1 MEIAPNF
8 TPRGERIEMPY
19 EWTKNPNRQTHE
31 QLDLWPFS
39 SLPHRGFASFI
50 MTTFILITLP
60 LYVLIGTILF
70 WALLPFLM
78 ITVGA
83 IYYAIRKNF
92 RDRSI
97 IERLTLD
104 TEQFHL
110 LRQEAN
116 GERKDWECNVY
127 WARVHMHE
135 KGGPIPNYV
144 TLSGNGR
151 EVEIGAFLSEDER
164 VELFAELQARFKDYR
179 NRLT

>member
-1 MEIAPNF
+1 
-8 TPRGERIEMPY
+8 MPY
-19 EWTKNPNRQTHE
+19 EWTKKSTGKTTE

-50 MTTFILITLP
+50 MTTFVFITFP
-60 LYVLIGTILF
+60 LYALIGTILF

-83 IYYAIRKNF
+83 IYFAIRKNF

-97 IERLTLD
+97 VERLTL
-104 TEQFHL
+104 TREHFHL

-116 GERKDWECNVY
+116 GQQKDWDCNAY
-127 WARVHMHE
+127 WARVQMYE
-135 KGGPIPNYV
+135 TGGPVPHYI

-151 EVEIGAFLSEDER
+151 EIEIGAFLSEDER
-164 VELFAELQARFKDYR
+164 IELFSELQARFNEYR
-179 NRLT
+179 NRLI

>member
-1 MEIAPNF
+1 
-8 TPRGERIEMPY
+8 MPY
-19 EWTKNPNRQTHE
+19 EWTKKPNSQTSE

-50 MTTFILITLP
+50 MTTFVLITLP

-83 IYYAIRKNF
+83 ICFAIRKNF

-104 TEQFHL
+104 ANNFIFFGRGEWRTKGLGMQRL
-110 LRQEAN
+110 L
-116 GERKDWECNVY
+116 
-127 WARVHMHE
+127 
-135 KGGPIPNYV
+135 
-144 TLSGNGR
+144 
-151 EVEIGAFLSEDER
+151 GACSY
-164 VELFAELQARFKDYR
+164 A
-179 NRLT
+179 

>member
-1 MEIAPNF
+1 
-8 TPRGERIEMPY
+8 MPY
-19 EWTKNPNRQTHE
+19 EWTKKPNSQTSE

-50 MTTFILITLP
+50 MSTFVLITLP

-83 IYYAIRKNF
+83 IYFAIRKNF

-104 TEQFHL
+104 AEQFHL

-116 GERKDWECNVY
+116 GEQKDWECNAY

-135 KGGPIPNYV
+135 TGGPVPNYV

-151 EVEIGAFLSEDER
+151 EVEIGAFLSEEER
-164 VELFAELQARFKDYR
+164 VELFSELQARFNDYR

>member
-1 MEIAPNF
+1 
-8 TPRGERIEMPY
+8 MPY
-19 EWTKNPNRQTHE
+19 QWTQKTSSEVQD

-50 MTTFILITLP
+50 MTTFVLITIP
-60 LYVLIGTILF
+60 LFALIGTILF

-78 ITVGA
+78 ITVAA
-83 IYYAIRKNF
+83 IYFAIRKNF

-104 TEQFHL
+104 KDQFKL

-116 GERKDWECNVY
+116 GEQKDWECNAY

-135 KGGPIPNYV
+135 TGGPVPHYV

-151 EVEIGAFLSEDER
+151 EVEIGAFLSEEER
-164 VELFAELQARFKDYR
+164 KELFVELQARFNDYR
-179 NRLT
+179 SLT

>member
-1 MEIAPNF
+1 
-8 TPRGERIEMPY
+8 MPY
-19 EWTKNPNRQTHE
+19 QWTQKTSSEVQD

-39 SLPHRGFASFI
+39 SLPHSGFASFI
-50 MTTFILITLP
+50 MTTFVLITIP
-60 LYVLIGTILF
+60 LFALIGTILF

-78 ITVGA
+78 ITVAA
-83 IYYAIRKNF
+83 IYFAIRKNF

-104 TEQFHL
+104 TDQFKL

-116 GERKDWECNVY
+116 GEQKDWECNAY

-135 KGGPIPNYV
+135 TGGPVPHYV

-151 EVEIGAFLSEDER
+151 EVEIGAFLSEEER
-164 VELFAELQARFKDYR
+164 KELFVELQARFNDYR
-179 NRLT
+179 SLT

>member
-1 MEIAPNF
+1 
-8 TPRGERIEMPY
+8 MPY
-19 EWTKNPNRQTHE
+19 EWSKKPNSQTSE

-39 SLPHRGFASFI
+39 SLPHRGFAGFI
-50 MTTFILITLP
+50 MTTFVLITLP

-83 IYYAIRKNF
+83 IYFAIRKNF

-97 IERLTLD
+97 IERLTL
-104 TEQFHL
+104 TPEQFHL

-116 GERKDWECNVY
+116 GAQMDWECNAY
-127 WARVHMHE
+127 WARVHMH
-135 KGGPIPNYV
+135 KTDGPVPHYV

-151 EVEIGAFLSEDER
+151 EVEIGAFLSEAER
-164 VELFAELQARFKDYR
+164 LELFAELQSRFNDYR

>member
-1 MEIAPNF
+1 
-8 TPRGERIEMPY
+8 MPY
-19 EWTKNPNRQTHE
+19 EWTQKTSSEVQD

-50 MTTFILITLP
+50 MTTFVLITIP
-60 LYVLIGTILF
+60 LFALIGTILF

-78 ITVGA
+78 ITVAA
-83 IYYAIRKNF
+83 IYFAIRKNF

-104 TEQFHL
+104 KDQFKL

-116 GERKDWECNVY
+116 GEQKDWECNAY

-135 KGGPIPNYV
+135 TGGPVPHYV

-151 EVEIGAFLSEDER
+151 EVEIGAFLSEEER
-164 VELFAELQARFKDYR
+164 KELFVELQARFNDYR
-179 NRLT
+179 SLT